1 MADPKWFDEDAY
13 LANKLV
19 QLQTIEPEKGWTPDL
34 LQAELAKYS
43 ATPYQHFVAQGNSEN
58 ISPNSYF
65 NVAEYLKAKADQM
78 NAMNDGQGYEGKTDW
93 TEAAVQAEMAK
104 YGVSA
109 WDHYNQ
115 VGQYEGV
122 NPSNA
127 LDTSAYFEDKAEL
140 LNAAKWEG
148 RTDWTAADIQAI
160 FKAAGCSPLTDPD
173 QNLASIPA
181 VPAEEQVSTNY
192 NPYTPSTPG
201 TPGET
206 YELTTAN
213 DVITGTANDDIIN
226 GEAASLASA
235 RTLNPGDQIDGAGG
249 KDTLNVAMNGNF
261 TGFTGDGKLVNVET
275 VNLTNEGASAR
286 TFTAKGVEGVETYNV
301 TGAVNLAELNSADIA
316 VNLAGRASG
325 ATSIAYA
332 AKVTDG
338 EDDALALGLSNM
350 GTAAVK
356 DSTGKVTTAEAAVT
370 VTAAGIETVNI
381 TATGVNVAKLGS
393 NDAEALTVAGA
404 GSLKL
409 TGTGT
414 GVKTV
419 DASKLAGT
427 LDLDLAQAG
436 GVTSVL
442 AGAGDDIIHAGVG
455 ALTVNAEIK
464 GGEGQ
469 DTLSLNDVGT
479 VQYQMAGV
487 ETVELNGGTTT
498 FSAATTTD
506 LENVV
511 FKGATT
517 ATFANMGAADLGIS
531 LVGAAATTAGL
542 TSDHSGTTALT
553 VTGGAKAAPTSNG
566 ATTTLT
572 NSTAVTLTVDQ
583 YNTLA
588 GDITAAAATSF
599 TANVAGALDNTIAL
613 ASATDA
619 AFTTGKDASTVI
631 MDAAKLTDL
640 TVTAAGDFNLTGS
653 TLSAVENLTV
663 DTAGHFTTTGVALA
677 KASVVD
683 LSGAGNKAQVT
694 LDNLG
699 TAGLDY
705 GISLTAKGLNGSLKV
720 EAINTGKEQDV
731 SVDVSGVTG
740 GVSLTSIMV
749 ASDDAANTGSINVN
763 ADGTL
768 GNISLGA
775 LTASAVSVNAA
786 NAMGTV
792 DADINADTA
801 EFIGSAL
808 MGNTVKMTATAEG
821 TVVGGLAVDT
831 ITVKGGSAAT
841 ATANFTITGG
851 LGVDK
856 FTINAATNGMT
867 SVTITD
873 FGTGNTGVQHEVLD
887 GAVNATAFGT
897 PAALTTPGSMSTDIL
912 AYLTGAGITGATAAN
927 ITNVFSEKADDGDNA
942 IFTYAGSTY
951 VAMGA
956 GDGKFDGTDVL
967 VKLAGVTTVTDAA
980 TATAILAS

>member
-427 LDLDLAQAG
+427 LDLDLAQAE

-442 AGAGDDIIHAGVG
+442 AGAGDDIIHAGAG
-455 ALTVNAEIK
+455 DLTVNAEIK

-469 DTLSLNDVGT
+469 DTLSLNGVGT

-511 FKGATT
+511 VKGATTT

-531 LVGAAATTAGL
+531 LVGAATAAGL

-553 VTGGAKAAPTSNG
+553 VTGGAKAAPTSNV

-588 GDITAAAATSF
+588 GNITAAAATSF
-599 TANVAGALDNTIAL
+599 TANVAGALNNTIAL

-640 TVTAAGDFNLTGS
+640 TVTAAGDFDLTNS

-663 DTAGHFTTTGVALA
+663 DTAGHFTGVALA

-683 LSGAGNKAQVT
+683 LSGAGNEAQVT
-694 LDNLG
+694 LGDLG
-699 TAGLDY
+699 TADLDY
-705 GISLTAKGLNGSLKV
+705 GISLTAKGLNGNLAV
-720 EAINTGKEQDV
+720 GAINTGKEQDV

-740 GVSLTSIMV
+740 DVSLTSITV
-749 ASDDAANTGSINVN
+749 ASDGAANTGSINVN

-768 GNISLGA
+768 GDISLNA

-808 MGNTVKMTATAEG
+808 MGNTVEMTATAEG

-831 ITVKGGSAAT
+831 ITVEGGSAAT

-851 LGVDK
+851 LGVDE

-873 FGTGNTGVQHEVLD
+873 FGTGGAETLD
-887 GAVNATAFGT
+887 GAVNKATGFGGNATAVT
-897 PAALTTPGSMSTDIL
+897 VETDLATAQAAIA
-912 AYLTGAGITGATAAN
+912 AYLESAGITGVTAAN
-927 ITNVFSEKADDGDNA
+927 ITNVFQGTTATSY
-942 IFTYAGSTY
+942 IFTYAGSSY
-951 VAMGA
+951 VATGVEA
-956 GDGKFDGTDVL
+956 ANVAFDNTDVL
-967 VKLAGVTTVTDAA
+967 VKLAGVTTVTAD
-980 TATAILAS
+980 ILA

>member
-427 LDLDLAQAG
+427 LDLDLAQAE

-442 AGAGDDIIHAGVG
+442 AGAGDDIIHAGAG
-455 ALTVNAEIK
+455 DLTVNAEIK

-511 FKGATT
+511 VKGATTT

-531 LVGAAATTAGL
+531 LVGAATAAGL

-553 VTGGAKAAPTSNG
+553 VTGGAKAAPTSNV

-588 GDITAAAATSF
+588 GNITAAAATSF
-599 TANVAGALDNTIAL
+599 TANVAGALNNTIAL

-640 TVTAAGDFNLTGS
+640 TVTAAGDFDLTTS

-663 DTAGHFTTTGVALA
+663 DTAGHFTGVALA

-683 LSGAGNKAQVT
+683 LSGAGNEAQVT
-694 LDNLG
+694 LGDLG
-699 TAGLDY
+699 TADLDY
-705 GISLTAKGLNGSLKV
+705 GISLTAKGLNGNLAV
-720 EAINTGKEQDV
+720 DAINTGKEQDV

-740 GVSLTSIMV
+740 DVSLTSITV
-749 ASDDAANTGSINVN
+749 ARDGAANTGSINVN

-768 GNISLGA
+768 GNISLNA

-792 DADINADTA
+792 EDADINADTA

-808 MGNTVKMTATAEG
+808 MGNTVEMTATAEG
-821 TVVGGLAVDT
+821 TVVGGLDNDM
-831 ITVKGGSAAT
+831 ITVTGGSAAG
-841 ATANFTITGG
+841 ATANFTLTGG
-851 LGVDK
+851 LGLDTFDV
-856 FTINAATNGMT
+856 NAAVGKTF
-867 SVTITD
+867 VTITD
-873 FGTGNTGVQHEVLD
+873 FGTGGADIVTGLFDPAEVTSPS
-887 GAVNATAFGT
+887 AV
-897 PAALTTPGSMSTDIL
+897 TDDIVTYL
-912 AYLTGAGITGATAAN
+912 AGAGITATADA
-927 ITNVFSEKADDGDNA
+927 ITNVYGDA
-942 IFTYAGSTY
+942 AVPTTGLMFTYAGSTY

-956 GDGKFDGTDVL
+956 VDGVFNDADVL
-967 VKLAGVTTVTDAA
+967 VKLAGVTTVDA
-980 TATAILAS
+980 TTILA

>member
-356 DSTGKVTTAEAAVT
+356 DSAGKVATAEAAVT

-427 LDLDLAQAG
+427 LDLNLDDAT

-442 AGAGDDIIHAGVG
+442 AGAGDDIIHAGAG
-455 ALTVNAEIK
+455 DLTVNAEIK

-511 FKGATT
+511 VKGATTT

-531 LVGAAATTAGL
+531 LVGATAGDL

-640 TVTAAGDFNLTGS
+640 TVTAAGDFDLTTS

-663 DTAGHFTTTGVALA
+663 DTAGHFTGVALA

-683 LSGAGNKAQVT
+683 LSGAGNEAQVT
-694 LDNLG
+694 LDDLG
-699 TAGLDY
+699 TTDLDY
-705 GISLTAKGLNGSLKV
+705 GISLTAKGLNGNLTV
-720 EAINTGKEQDV
+720 EDINTGKEQDV

-740 GVSLTSIMV
+740 DVSLTSITV
-749 ASDDAANTGSINVN
+749 ASDGAANTGSINVN

-768 GNISLGA
+768 GDIDLGA

-808 MGNTVKMTATAEG
+808 MGNTVEMTATAEG

-873 FGTGNTGVQHEVLD
+873 FGTGNTGSQHEVLD

-897 PAALTTPGSMSTDIL
+897 PVALTAPGSMSNDIL

-927 ITNVFSEKADDGDNA
+927 ITNVFSEEDDGTGANA

-956 GDGKFDGTDVL
+956 GDGAFGGTDVL
-967 VKLAGVTTVTDAA
+967 VKLAGVTTVTDAT
-980 TATAILAS
+980 TAAAILA